1 MIDRIRQFF
10 EAHLSP
16 DSTNGDSQEHR
27 LRLACAALL
36 IEVSRADYE
45 VTAEEMTA
53 ISRAVRKTFGLSVAE
68 TVELI
73 QLAEE
78 EVEGA
83 TSYHEFTSLINDS
96 YSKEQKIQL
105 LERLWEVVFADA
117 EMEKY
122 EEHLVRKLADLLYL
136 PHSQFIATKLRA
148 QARLQG
154 SA

>member
-10 EAHLSP
+10 ETHLTP
-16 DSTNGDSQEHR
+16 DSQGGGSQEHR

-36 IEVSRADYE
+36 IEVARADYE
-45 VTAEEMTA
+45 VTAEEMA
-53 ISRAVRKTFGLSVAE
+53 VISRAVRKTFGLSAAE

-78 EVEGA
+78 EAEGA
-83 TSYHEFTSLINDS
+83 SSYHEFTSLINDN
-96 YSKEQKIQL
+96 YSKAQKIQL

-122 EEHLVRKLADLLYL
+122 EEYLVRKLADLLYV
-136 PHSQFIATKLRA
+136 PHSQFIATKLRV
-148 QARLQG
+148 QARLEG
-154 SA
+154 DA